1 MGKYTPDDIKQMIL
15 DTYRSMKIEKSS
27 NESSEDLLRFDPIFR
42 RENLEMLA
50 RICEYLDMIHEEEDD
65 EM

>member
-27 NESSEDLLRFDPIFR
+27 NESSDDLLRFDPIFR

-50 RICEYLDMIHEEEDD
+50 RICEYLDMMHEEEDD

>member
-27 NESSEDLLRFDPIFR
+27 NESSEDLLHFDPIFR